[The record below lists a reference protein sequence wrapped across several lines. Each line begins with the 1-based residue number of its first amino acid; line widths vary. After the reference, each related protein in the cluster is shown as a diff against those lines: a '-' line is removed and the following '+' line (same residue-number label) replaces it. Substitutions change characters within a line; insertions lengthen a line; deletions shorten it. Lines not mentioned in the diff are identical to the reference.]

1 MPNIRLKNINNFISH
16 DINLEISD
24 REFLVLWGPT
34 GAGKTTLL
42 NIIAGLI
49 EYKGSVLF
57 DGSPADK
64 FPVYQR
70 KTGYLF
76 QNLILFPHLS
86 VKANIGYGLR
96 VQGKSKSETES
107 RAEELLELMG
117 IEHLA
122 GRFPKDLS
130 GGEKQK
136 VALARAIA
144 PSSEIMLFDEPLNSL
159 DSHAA
164 RHLRTEI
171 HRLHRKL
178 GFTTI
183 YVTHCFEEAFALA
196 DRVAVLN
203 NGRIVRTDFPVNI
216 FKEADCEMVMEREYC
231 ECHKRDKNEL
241 FQGELESS
249 CNLCHPG
256 ENRENVH

>member
-49 EYKGSVLF
+49 KYKGSVLF
-57 DGSPADK
+57 DGSPVDK

-86 VKANIGYGLR
+86 VKANIAYGLR
-96 VQGKSKSETES
+96 VQGKPKSETES

-130 GGEKQK
+130 GGEKQR

-159 DSHAA
+159 DFHAA

-183 YVTHCFEEAFALA
+183 YVTHCFEEASALA

-203 NGRIVRTDFPVNI
+203 SGRIVRVDSPENI
-216 FKEADCEMVMEREYC
+216 FKESDCKMIAENGYC
-231 ECHKRDKNEL
+231 DCHKGDKNSAS
-241 FQGELESS
+241 QIKLESS
-249 CNLCHPG
+249 GILCHSRRG
-256 ENRENVH
+256 